1 MHKLH
6 TTNRPMMINLL
17 KNQNENVAQ
26 VDPVVLRIVAHESV
40 LQSLK
45 DSFIM
50 APLRRE
56 QQQRRLALHI
66 TQA

>member
-6 TTNRPMMINLL
+6 TINHPMMINLL
-17 KNQNENVAQ
+17 KNQSENVVQ
-26 VDPVVLRIVAHESV
+26 VDPVVLRIVAHELV

-45 DSFIM
+45 DNFIM
-50 APLRRE
+50 VPLRRE
-56 QQQRRLALHI
+56 QQQHHLALHI